1 MKNKLNLAQISKGG
15 QNEISRERDENINYK
30 RQYKNVKDL
39 VFKKQQSGFWKVI
52 NESKKHKLTHFFL
65 KIKF

>member
-39 VFKKQQSGFWKVI
+39 VFKKQQSGF
-52 NESKKHKLTHFFL
+52 
-65 KIKF
+65 